1 MDHATLRSLYDQQ
14 LRRDLELPGTRKEVT
29 PSVTRFVRPA
39 PGANTILYS
48 DLDESNADAVIAE
61 QIAYFVPMG
70 QPFDWRVC
78 GHDGPPDLRERLI
91 AHGFEAD
98 EPDAVMVLDMEQAP
112 AALLAPVAAEVRPI
126 TERAALA
133 DVVQVQEAV
142 WGGNFQW
149 IFQRL
154 GDHLEIPGYLN
165 VYVAYVD
172 GQPASAAWI
181 YFHPNSD
188 FASLFAGSTLPEHR
202 KRGLYT
208 ALLATRV
215 QAARA
220 RGYRFLTVDAGT
232 MSRPIVASHGFQ
244 LLTMRQDFGWPYG
257 EDGE

>member
-1 MDHATLRSLYDQQ
+1 MDRQTLLALYDQQ
-14 LRRDLELPGTRKEVT
+14 LRQALELPGTRKEVT
-29 PSVTRFVRPA
+29 PHITRFVRPA

-48 DLDESNADAVIAE
+48 RLDETNADAVIAE
-61 QIAYFVPMG
+61 QIAYFAPMG

-78 GHDGPPDLRERLI
+78 EHDSPRDLRQRLV

-98 EPDAVMVLDMEQAP
+98 EPDAVMVLEIEHAP
-112 AALLAPVAAEVRPI
+112 PALLAPVTADVRPI
-126 TERAALA
+126 TQRAALE

-142 WGGNFQW
+142 WGANFEW

-154 GDHLEIPGYLN
+154 GDHLEIPDYLN

-172 GQPASAAWI
+172 GLPASAAWI

-188 FASLFAGSTLPEHR
+188 FASLFAGSTRAEHR

-220 RGYRFLTVDAGT
+220 RGYRFLTVDAGE
-232 MSRPIVASHGFQ
+232 MSLPIVTHHGFQ
-244 LLTMRQDFGWPYG
+244 LLTLRHDCGWPYPQPS
-257 EDGE
+257 